1 MSDIFDKVTLRQI
14 QIFLAVVEHRNF
26 FRAAA
31 QLQLTPPAVSM
42 QMSRLSETLGAPL
55 FDKEGRSIQ
64 LTPAATALIPFAERM
79 TNRFVRLAALL
90 TRSKVSWTVLCG
102 WPWSP

>member
-14 QIFLAVVEHRNF
+14 QIFLAVVEHRSF

-42 QMSRLSETLGAPL
+42 QISRLSENSRRA
-55 FDKEGRSIQ
+55 D
-64 LTPAATALIPFAERM
+64 
-79 TNRFVRLAALL
+79 V
-90 TRSKVSWTVLCG
+90 
-102 WPWSP
+102 